1 MGRSPLRKRL
11 ALITVV
17 YWFLLA
23 YLLAAL
29 AWWFIE
35 LWQQNEEM
43 YRFKKDLVHASDPSY
58 PMTMERI
65 KLERERNIAQ
75 YIGEGATFLL
85 LTVAGAVFVYR
96 ATRRQIRMNAQQQN
110 FMMAVTHELK
120 TPISI
125 AKLNL
130 ETLGR
135 HELDRDR
142 QQKIIRTAL
151 QETNRLNDL
160 CNNILLSSQLDAG
173 GFQVNREHCN
183 LSALAG
189 ETVQAFRQRFPGR
202 EIIDSIGPD
211 IYTEADVLMIRLA
224 MNNLV
229 DNALKYAPEGRPIRI
244 SLSAD
249 NGQTEFSVQDEGPG
263 IPDAEKARIFER
275 FYRIGQEATRSS
287 KGTGLGLYLTRK
299 IVEDHRGS
307 IFVRD
312 NLPHGSTFVIRLER
326 TGA

>member
-1 MGRSPLRKRL
+1 MGRSLIRKRL

-58 PMTMERI
+58 PLMMERI
-65 KLERERNIAQ
+65 RLERDRNIAQ

-85 LTVAGAVFVYR
+85 LTLAGAVFVYR

-120 TPISI
+120 TPIAV

-135 HELDRDR
+135 HELDREK
-142 QQKIIRTAL
+142 QQKIIRSAL

-160 CNNILLSSQLDAG
+160 CNNILLSSQLEAG
-173 GFQVNREHCN
+173 GYEVNRETCN
-183 LSALAG
+183 LSKLA
-189 ETVQAFRQRFPGR
+189 EEIVHAFRQRFPSR
-202 EIIDSIGPD
+202 EIVASV
-211 IYTEADVLMIRLA
+211 EADIHAEADMLMMRLA
-224 MNNLV
+224 MNNLL
-229 DNALKYAPEGRPIRI
+229 DNALKYAPEDKPIRVR
-244 SLSAD
+244 LSAVG
-249 NGQTEFSVQDEGPG
+249 NQAEFAVQDEGPG
-263 IPDAEKARIFER
+263 IPDSEKARIFER
-275 FYRIGQEATRSS
+275 FYRIGQESTRSS

-299 IVEDHRGS
+299 IVEDHHGS
-307 IFVRD
+307 IFVQD
-312 NLPHGSTFVIRLER
+312 NLPQGSTFIIRMER

>member
-1 MGRSPLRKRL
+1 MGQSLQKKRL

-17 YWFLLA
+17 YWFLLL

-43 YRFKKDLVHASDPSY
+43 YAFKKDLIHANDPSY
-58 PMTMERI
+58 PLMMQKITEER
-65 KLERERNIAQ
+65 KRNIAQ
-75 YIGEGATFLL
+75 YIGEGSAFLA
-85 LTVAGAVFVYR
+85 LTLVGALFVYR

-120 TPISI
+120 TPIAI

-130 ETLGR
+130 ETLRR
-135 HELDRDR
+135 HSLDPEK
-142 QQKIIRTAL
+142 QQKIIGSTL

-173 GFQVNREHCN
+173 GFSMTKEKCN
-183 LSALAG
+183 LSALAL
-189 ETVQAFRQRFPGR
+189 ESVQAFRQRFPQR
-202 EIIDSIGPD
+202 TIEDAIEPD
-211 IYTEADVLMIRLA
+211 IYVEADMLMMKLA
-224 MNNLV
+224 INNLV
-229 DNALKYAPEGRPIRI
+229 ENALKYSPPESPVRVLLEKGHGRVE
-244 SLSAD
+244 L
-249 NGQTEFSVQDEGPG
+249 SVQDEGPG
-263 IPDAEKARIFER
+263 IPDAEKQRVFER
-275 FYRIGQEATRSS
+275 FYRIGQEHTRLA

-299 IVEDHRGS
+299 IVEDHRGK
-307 IFVRD
+307 IFVQD
-312 NLPHGSTFVIRLER
+312 NHPRGSNFVILLEQ

>member
-1 MGRSPLRKRL
+1 MGRSLLRKRL

-23 YLLAAL
+23 YLIAAL

-43 YRFKKDLVHASDPSY
+43 YRFKKDMVHASDPSY
-58 PMTMERI
+58 PVMMERI
-65 KLERERNIAQ
+65 RVERDRNIAQ

-85 LTVAGAVFVYR
+85 LTLAGALFVYR

-120 TPISI
+120 TPIAV

-135 HELDRDR
+135 HELDREK
-142 QQKIIRTAL
+142 QQKIIRSAL

-160 CNNILLSSQLDAG
+160 CNNILLSSQLEAG
-173 GFQVNREHCN
+173 GYEVNREKCN
-183 LSALAG
+183 LSTLAE
-189 ETVQAFRQRFPGR
+189 ETVQAFRQRFPSR
-202 EIIDSIGPD
+202 EIVAIIDAGIHA
-211 IYTEADVLMIRLA
+211 EADILMIRLA
-224 MNNLV
+224 MNNLL
-229 DNALKYAPEGRPIRI
+229 DNALKYAPDEKPIRL
-244 SLSAD
+244 SLSAAG
-249 NGQTEFSVQDEGPG
+249 NQAEFIVQDEGPG
-263 IPDAEKARIFER
+263 VPDGEKARIFER
-275 FYRIGQEATRSS
+275 FYRIGQESTRSS

-299 IVEDHRGS
+299 IIEDHKGS
-307 IFVRD
+307 IFIQD
-312 NLPHGSTFVIRLER
+312 NLPQGSTFIIRMER